1 MKFIPFY
8 SEAFDELMDALGCR
22 AEIGEF
28 ETGRRILGLPGLDP
42 VSKH

>member
-1 MKFIPFY
+1 MKFSPVY
-8 SEAFDELMDALGCR
+8 SEAFDELMDALCCR
-22 AEIGEF
+22 AEFGEF